1 MKRILLVSLSLLP
14 AIAAPAWAETLED
27 ALIAAHRSNPNLEEA
42 RLAVRAAH
50 EDRAQARAAY
60 LPVLDLSATT
70 GTQSTETTLGPIDQ
84 RVDLDPASAEV
95 RVTQQI
101 YSGGRR
107 DGQTRLARASVDSAN
122 QGLRA
127 TEQNVLLA
135 AVQAYLNVLRDEDVL
150 TLREQHVQGLTDQLN
165 GTRRRLQV
173 GEVSRTDVAQAET
186 RLAGA
191 RASLAQARAD
201 LETSR
206 ARYIE
211 VIGVAPSDL
220 AEAPPPALPESLD
233 VAMRDAELHHPDL
246 LQSRSGERA
255 ARARVTIERSALLPQ
270 VSVSGRFD
278 QYENRLIDN
287 AHEDQSSAVAQ
298 LSVPLFEGGYAWSR
312 TAQSRIN
319 VERAE
324 QRTEAR
330 RRNVLS
336 GVVSAWNNVTAGRE
350 VVDAA
355 REQEAASQT
364 ALSGVE
370 RERGLGLRSTLDVL
384 NAEEEWL
391 NARIS
396 VARAE
401 ADSTFAD
408 YSLLAATGALSLESL
423 GIRD

>member
-1 MKRILLVSLSLLP
+1 MKRLLLATLLLP
-14 AIAAPAWAETLED
+14 AIPAAAWADTLAD
-27 ALIAAHRSNPNLEEA
+27 ALVAAHHSNPTLEEA

-50 EDRAQARAAY
+50 EDRVQARAAY
-60 LPVLDLSATT
+60 MPSLDVSATA
-70 GTQSTETTLGPIDQ
+70 GTQDTETNLGPIHQD
-84 RVDLDPASAEV
+84 VELNPSSAGV
-95 RVTQQI
+95 RLTQQL
-101 YSGGRR
+101 YTGGRR

-135 AVQAYLNVLRDEDVL
+135 AVQAYVNLQRDEQVVE
-150 TLREQHVQGLTDQLN
+150 LREQHVQGLMEQLN

-191 RASLAQARAD
+191 RAALAQARSD
-201 LETSR
+201 VEGSR

-211 VIGVAPSDL
+211 IVGVAPQDL
-220 AEAPPPALPESLD
+220 APAPAPALPETLD
-233 VAMRDAELHHPDL
+233 FAMRQAEANHPEL
-246 LQSRSGERA
+246 LQSQSGERA

-270 VSVSGRFD
+270 VSVTGRYDEFD
-278 QYENRLIDN
+278 SRQIQDAR
-287 AHEDQSSAVAQ
+287 EDQTSAVAQ
-298 LSVPLFEGGYAWSR
+298 FSVPLFEGGYAWSR
-312 TAQSRIN
+312 THQSQIN
-319 VERAE
+319 VQRAIA
-324 QRTEAR
+324 RTEAQR
-330 RRNVLS
+330 RQVMS
-336 GVVSAWNNVTAGRE
+336 GVVTAWNEVTAGRA

-355 REQEAASQT
+355 HEQEDASQS

-391 NARIS
+391 NARIA

-401 ADSTFAD
+401 ADSTFAG
-408 YSLLAATGALSLESL
+408 YNLLAATGALSLEGL